1 MSNLIKFLVCVDD
14 TEHARVAVRLAC
26 SKARKIAAS
35 IDLLRVIDSTDF
47 QNFLLSPA
55 KMREERR
62 REAARVLQIMSD
74 EAMSYADMKVGK
86 IIKEGVIGEKIVET
100 VEEDNRTN
108 MLIVGA
114 SPGAGGNTKK
124 LITWLTS
131 QLGERLLTP
140 ILIVPGNL
148 TNHQIEEL
156 S

>member
-1 MSNLIKFLVCVDD
+1 MSDAIKFLVCVDD

-26 SKARKIAAS
+26 SKARKIGAN
-35 IDLLRVIDSTDF
+35 IDLLHVIDSSDF
-47 QNFLLSPA
+47 QNFLLSPT

-62 REAARVLQIMSD
+62 REAARILQIMSE
-74 EAMSYADMKVGK
+74 EAKNYSGTEVGK

-100 VEEDNRTN
+100 VEEDSNTN
-108 MLIVGA
+108 MLVVGA
-114 SPGAGGNTKK
+114 SPGASGNTRK